1 MKMILKAIIEFI
13 VDVME
18 TVVIALSIFVIIYF
32 FAFQPHEVSG
42 HSMDGIA
49 NFSDGQ
55 YILTNVISYRFS
67 EPQRSDVIIF
77 DSPIRKGEAYI
88 KRIIGLPG
96 EKIMISD
103 NKVYIY
109 NKEYPDGVVLDE
121 SAYLAPSVITTVEAF
136 MEEGKAVEIP
146 EDHYFVMG
154 DNRPHSSDSRQ
165 WGFVPRS
172 SIKGKSY
179 FRYWPSNQMTIIKR
193 PLTNLTPAQD

>member
-1 MKMILKAIIEFI
+1 MNAITRAIVEFI

-18 TVVIALSIFVIIYF
+18 TVIIALSIFVIVYF

-49 NFSDGQ
+49 NFQDGQ
-55 YILTNVISYRFS
+55 YILTNKISYKFS

-77 DSPIRKGEAYI
+77 NSPVRKGEAYI

-96 EKIMISD
+96 EKVMISD

-109 NKEYPDGVVLDE
+109 NNDHPDGIVLDE
-121 SAYLAPSVITTVEAF
+121 SAYLDPFVVTNVESF
-136 MEEGKAVEIP
+136 MKEGEVVEVP
-146 EDHYFVMG
+146 ENHYFVMG
-154 DNRPHSSDSRQ
+154 DNRPHSSDSRE
-165 WGFVPRS
+165 WGFVPKD

-179 FRYWPSNQMTIIKR
+179 FRYWPANQMSLIKR
-193 PLTNLTPAQD
+193 PQTNLSTK